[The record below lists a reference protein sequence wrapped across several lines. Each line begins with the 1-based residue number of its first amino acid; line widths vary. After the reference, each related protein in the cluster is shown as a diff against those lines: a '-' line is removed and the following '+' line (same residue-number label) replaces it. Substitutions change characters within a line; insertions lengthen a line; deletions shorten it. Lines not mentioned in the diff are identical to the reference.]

1 MPVFTKSDEYF
12 LKEKEKLMRIDTKNK
27 IAYGE
32 QLPTLYNNTLKQHIQ
47 KTLKE
52 EFI

>member
-1 MPVFTKSDEYF
+1 
-12 LKEKEKLMRIDTKNK
+12 MRIDTKNK

-32 QLPTLYNNTLKQHIQ
+32 EPATLYNNTLKQHIQ
-47 KTLKE
+47 KTPKE